1 MYFISFIFTVQP
13 GNQNCILDKSKCVNE
28 INLKTEIVEN
38 ESVQIPSDF
47 PFPFEAY
54 NIQKGFMSKL
64 YECLEL
70 GKIGIFESPTGTG
83 KSLSII
89 CGALKW
95 LRDYQEQQRAELQR
109 LEKIEIEM
117 KSTKANDGELDW
129 ISEFKQKKEKE
140 EELKKVIEEQEV
152 IRKHELKVKELKS
165 DLKVKV
171 IKRKRTVLEDEFDD
185 LMKTASKDIQKAY
198 REEVEESENMSN
210 NFDKGEKD
218 EELIVDYDSDKD
230 SDGKDDYT
238 EEKEEHVTK
247 IYFCSR
253 THSQLSQFVREVIK
267 SPYGDDI
274 RVVSLG
280 SRQNLCVNSAVT
292 RLKAL
297 SLMNE
302 VCLDMQKKNSTPR
315 ETSGESS
322 TKKRNKSAPCPYYRQ
337 EIMNDFKDKVLLE
350 AMDMEQIVTSGNI
363 KILGRNC
370 FLFATTRVHP
380 SVFGEVRVAHLFS
393 SVCVVSLRN
402 ENLNLLVRIKFLN
415 LLCLPFERRE
425 TYCFSLIFSYAS
437 SSSASSQR
445 SLSGP

>member
-1 MYFISFIFTVQP
+1 M
-13 GNQNCILDKSKCVNE
+13 NQNYVLDKRKCGNE
-28 INLKTEIVEN
+28 INQQKEIVEN
-38 ESVQIPSDF
+38 ESVEIPSDF

-95 LRDYQEQQRAELQR
+95 LRDYQEQQRAELER

-117 KSTKANDGELDW
+117 KSTKANDGEFDW

-198 REEVEESENMSN
+198 REEVEESENMSD

-230 SDGKDDYT
+230 SDGKDDYA

-302 VCLDMQKKNSTPR
+302 VCLDMQKKKSMPR
-315 ETSGESS
+315 EPSGESS
-322 TKKRNKSAPCPYYRQ
+322 TKRRNKSGPCPFYRQ
-337 EIMNDFKDKVLLE
+337 EVMNDFKDKVLLE
-350 AMDMEQIVTSGNI
+350 AMDMEQIVTSGNR
-363 KILGRNC
+363 KCYAGTAC
-370 FLFATTRVHP
+370 P
-380 SVFGEVRVAHLFS
+380 SQVPGFTPTGPK
-393 SVCVVSLRN
+393 VC
-402 ENLNLLVRIKFLN
+402 
-415 LLCLPFERRE
+415 
-425 TYCFSLIFSYAS
+425 
-437 SSSASSQR
+437 
-445 SLSGP
+445 